1 VRVLVVEDTDH
12 VRTMLV
18 DMLRLDGFEVVGHA
32 GDGTSAVDAASD
44 IDPDV
49 IVMDLRM
56 PGQDGLE
63 ATKAIREARPN
74 QVVVLYTAYLDER
87 IRDDARAAGA
97 QLCLD
102 KTEGLLTLERELSRL
117 RYELTGEA
125 PSPDL

>member
-1 VRVLVVEDTDH
+1 VRVLVVDDTEH
-12 VRTMLV
+12 VRAMLV

-32 GDGTSAVDAASD
+32 GDGPSAVDAAIE

-63 ATKAIREARPN
+63 TTKAIRDARPH
-74 QVVVLYTAYLDER
+74 QTVVLYTAYLDER

-102 KTEGLLTLERELSRL
+102 KTQGLLELERELSRL

-125 PSPDL
+125 PTVGS